1 MAGKPGAEG
10 FAEYPD
16 CDCDAGREL
25 VAAVRGHQF
34 AEQDEL
40 AGNSQAADGEKG
52 EGGREKGERR
62 KGEGSGLWVME
73 GVALAES

>member
-52 EGGREKGERR
+52 EGGRRR
-62 KGEGSGLWVME
+62 EEGGRMKDE
-73 GVALAES
+73 G